1 MNELENRFT
10 VEFWESD
17 FDLHEEK
24 VVIPEAASSGLFSRR
39 HTGYRHM
46 AGCLPLPHVITPP
59 CRIWPITTRNKQR
72 PHGRFDL

>member
-39 HTGYRHM
+39 HTAYRHI
-46 AGCLPLPHVITPP
+46 AGCLPPP
-59 CRIWPITTRNKQR
+59 VEFGRLAPGTNKGHTGVLTCERQTV
-72 PHGRFDL
+72 